1 MEKNVAREIRM
12 NFIITLLIGLFIFNG
27 YKFIDT
33 QGSENSS
40 VSTLF
45 NRNIFMAILIF
56 IYYKNEIIRG
66 QKNCQ
71 TYLERYFLKKR
82 KTKW

>member
-27 YKFIDT
+27 YNFIAT
-33 QGSENSS
+33 PGSENPL

-45 NRNIFMAILIF
+45 NMLIFMAILIF
-56 IYYKNEIIRG
+56 IYHKNEIIKK
-66 QKNCQ
+66 QKNGQ
-71 TYLERYFLKKR
+71 TYLEKYFSKKKR
-82 KTKW
+82 D